1 MCIHLEIVCYLW
13 INWVDLVMNETFAIL
28 SPLNKK
34 CERLNATQRVVIARK
49 KNTHT
54 CGCWTS
60 LFSAHRII
68 HFLEATLVDCLWTHN
83 VFVRLLRLRVK
94 KNHYSTLSSTWDAA
108 TMAKGVSTLQNQL
121 DLCIK
126 RGQWICFAFEM
137 NVLKVLLPYP
147 PPSIDSSYVN
157 VLFSTIYSLIPY
169 GRHVPNEQ
177 HASWHWIQS

>member
-1 MCIHLEIVCYLW
+1 MW
-13 INWVDLVMNETFAIL
+13 T
-28 SPLNKK
+28 SK
-34 CERLNATQRVVIARK
+34 CNPTCGYCKEKT
-49 KNTHT
+49 THT

-60 LFSAHRII
+60 LFSDHRII

-83 VFVRLLRLRVK
+83 VFVRSHRLRVK
-94 KNHYSTLSSTWDAA
+94 KNHYSTLSSTWDAV

-157 VLFSTIYSLIPY
+157 VFYHYSFLPLLLSDSIWKTCSECNMALNPII
-169 GRHVPNEQ
+169 RHTPPTQLKEL
-177 HASWHWIQS
+177 